1 MNVCLRSSRKKP
13 NVGRSHTDHL
23 LTPDVKSHVPYHA
36 PTMLCHGLEKSLS
49 VQYGQSKAGAQHGHV
64 MAGVNQTQLHYVNQM
79 GKTQSKPLVTW
90 HGHSMV
96 CVN

>member
-1 MNVCLRSSRKKP
+1 M
-13 NVGRSHTDHL
+13 GRSLTGHL
-23 LTPDVKSHVPYHA
+23 LTTDVKSHVPCHA

-49 VQYGQSKAGAQHGHV
+49 VEYGRSMAGAQHGHV
-64 MAGVNQTQLHYVNQM
+64 MACVNQTQLHCVNQM
-79 GKTQSKPLVTW
+79 GKTQSKPLVTQ